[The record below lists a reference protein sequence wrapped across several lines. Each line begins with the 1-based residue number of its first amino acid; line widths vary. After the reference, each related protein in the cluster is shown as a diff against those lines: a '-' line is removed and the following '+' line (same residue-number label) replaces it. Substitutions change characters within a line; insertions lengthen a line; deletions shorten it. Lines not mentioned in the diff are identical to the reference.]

1 VLVEVDLVDPGPI
14 FATAR
19 LVVSAESMTKVA
31 SDLLH
36 IFGNFRTFE
45 PNLLRPKLP
54 SANGILIGK
63 LFPEEVWTQYGI
75 HTILHV
81 SPSSVLYLRFWI
93 ST

>member
-1 VLVEVDLVDPGPI
+1 VEVDLVDPGPI

-19 LVVSAESMTKVA
+19 LVVLAELVMKVA

-54 SANGILIGK
+54 SANRILVEK
-63 LFPEEVWTQYGI
+63 LFPEEVWSQCGI

>member
-1 VLVEVDLVDPGPI
+1 VKVDLVNPGPI
-14 FATAR
+14 FAMAR

-36 IFGNFRTFE
+36 IFGNFRIFE
-45 PNLLRPKLP
+45 PNPLCLKLP
-54 SANGILIGK
+54 SANRILVEK
-63 LFPEEVWTQYGI
+63 PFPEGVWTQYEI

-93 ST
+93 DT